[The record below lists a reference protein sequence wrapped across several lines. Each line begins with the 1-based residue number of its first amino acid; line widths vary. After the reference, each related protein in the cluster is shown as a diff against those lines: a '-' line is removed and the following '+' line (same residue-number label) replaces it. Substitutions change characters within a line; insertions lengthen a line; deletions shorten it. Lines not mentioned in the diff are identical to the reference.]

1 MLLLPKLENERCL
14 RLWNN
19 FVGKEDL
26 LIIGKIV
33 GVHGIMGNVKVYS
46 YAESISIFE
55 AGNSIL
61 VIDAEGLEKFFVIES
76 VKPHKNI
83 VLLSLNGIDSRVLAL
98 PLKGSEIFTEKS
110 KLPDVGEDEYYW
122 FDLIGLSVFT
132 LNGEFLGKI
141 DSIITTGSN
150 DVYDVKNSDNIEKS
164 ELLIPALESVV
175 LTIDLEH
182 GKMIVD
188 LPEGL

>member
-1 MLLLPKLENERCL
+1 M
-14 RLWNN
+14 
-19 FVGKEDL
+19 GKEDL

-46 YAESISIFE
+46 YSESISIFE

-61 VIDAEGLEKFFVIES
+61 VIDAEGLEKIFVIES

-83 VLLSLNGIDSRVLAL
+83 LLLSLTGIYSRAIAL

-110 KLPDVGEDEYYW
+110 KLPDAGEDEYYW
-122 FDLIGLSVFT
+122 FDLIGLSIFT

-175 LTIDLEH
+175 LNIDLEH